1 MMGSSPADLS
11 LRGLVEVELERHRWA
26 ASVGDVGRA
35 WWALERAH
43 IVSQSDL
50 LVHLRIHVI
59 MLGYALRT
67 ADLREA
73 GGQMLRLA
81 LAPLGA
87 LSGRTPLGNTGRARV
102 DPFAPM
108 PVPGDLRRAL
118 EESAG

>member
-1 MMGSSPADLS
+1 MANAPASPSLSDL
-11 LRGLVEVELERHRWA
+11 VAAELERHAWA
-26 ASVGDVGRA
+26 ASAGDVGSA

-43 IVSQSDL
+43 IVSQSSL
-50 LVHLRIHVI
+50 PLHLRVHVT

-73 GGQMLRLA
+73 GGQLLRLV
-81 LAPLGA
+81 LAPFGT

-102 DPFAPM
+102 HPFAPM

-118 EESAG
+118 EEAGG